1 MTSKPA
7 PQTPPTGRDKRF
19 PDFPPRDDMQNSIY
33 LDRPAHQA
41 VLSRHFGNPDT
52 TIILSEIPVNL
63 RPSQQRDQRIPD
75 LLIAF
80 NVDPDTAIAQRGYAT
95 LEQGKPPDF
104 VLEVASLTTG
114 RNDYVDKR
122 ADYAGFGIPEYWR
135 FDPTGGLYHDAPLA
149 GDRLVEGAYQP
160 IAVIQWEENHYWGHS
175 AALGL
180 DLCWE
185 KGHLRWWD
193 PVNKGYLLTY
203 DETDEERILAQAR
216 ADTEQSARQAVEA
229 RADAERSARQAAEAR
244 VRELE
249 EELQRRQNPH

>member
-7 PQTPPTGRDKRF
+7 PQTPPTGRDNQF

-41 VLSRHFGNPDT
+41 ALSRHFGNPDT

-80 NVDPDTAIAQRGYAT
+80 NVDPDTAIAQRGYAN

-114 RNDYVDKR
+114 QNDYGDKR

-135 FDPTGGLYHDAPLA
+135 FDPTGGQYHDAPLA
-149 GDRLVEGAYQP
+149 GDRLVKGAYQP
-160 IAVIQWEENHYWGHS
+160 IAVIQWEETHYWGHS
-175 AALGL
+175 AVLGL
-180 DLCWE
+180 DLCW
-185 KGHLRWWD
+185 KNGQLRWWD
-193 PVNKGYLLTY
+193 PANQRYLLTY
-203 DETDEERILAQAR
+203 DETDEQRILAQAR

-244 VRELE
+244 VHELE